1 MSNDSWSDP
10 HCVESQPQ
18 QLSPKCSACPLILR
32 IIIELSHASGNMRV
46 AQAAIFVFFFHQ
58 TAAQNPDARW
68 LMKWKP
74 LATLVLF
81 LRLNHRKWSHT
92 RARATQ
98 YRFHVSVF
106 NHIRAVSKPNTVASS
121 LIISRPGP
129 LTQNVQNCGFVVR
142 SHLAQCR
149 SVG

>member
-1 MSNDSWSDP
+1 MNNDSWSDP
-10 HCVESQPQ
+10 HCFESHLQ
-18 QLSPKCSACPLILR
+18 QLSPKCSTCPLILR
-32 IIIELSHASGNMRV
+32 IIIELSLALGYMRV
-46 AQAAIFVFFFHQ
+46 AQAAFFFFQQ
-58 TAAQNPDARW
+58 TAAAQNPDARW

-74 LATLVLF
+74 SATLVLF

-121 LIISRPGP
+121 LIISRLGP
-129 LTQNVQNCGFVVR
+129 LTQNVQNCGFVMR

-149 SVG
+149 SGG

>member
-1 MSNDSWSDP
+1 MDNDSSSDA
-10 HCVESQPQ
+10 HCVESPLQ
-18 QLSPKCSACPLILR
+18 QLSPKCSACPLILG
-32 IIIELSHASGNMRV
+32 IIIELSHASGYMRV
-46 AQAAIFVFFFHQ
+46 AQAAIIFSHQ

-74 LATLVLF
+74 SATLVLF
-81 LRLNHRKWSHT
+81 LRLNRRKWSHT

-106 NHIRAVSKPNTVASS
+106 NHIRAVSKLNAVSSS
-121 LIISRPGP
+121 LIISRLGP

-142 SHLAQCR
+142 SHLARCR
-149 SVG
+149 SGG